1 LRKWG
6 VFRVQGVKANI
17 VRSLPSGARIECI
30 DNSGAKVIEIIS
42 VIGYRGVRRRMPK
55 AGVGDLVVASVKKG
69 IPEMRKQ
76 KVNAVVVRQKKEYR
90 RPNGLRVSF
99 EDNAVVITNEN
110 GEPKGSD
117 IKGPV
122 AKEAAERWSK
132 IASLASIVI

>member
-1 LRKWG
+1 
-6 VFRVQGVKANI
+6 VFRVLGVKANI

-42 VIGYRGVRRRMPK
+42 VIGYRGVRRRLPK
-55 AGVGDLVVASVKKG
+55 AGIGDLVVASVKKG
-69 IPEMRKQ
+69 TPEMRKQ
-76 KVNAVVVRQKKEYR
+76 KVNAVIVRQKKEYR
-90 RPNGLRVSF
+90 RLNGLRVSF
-99 EDNAVVITNEN
+99 EDNAAVITNET

>member
-1 LRKWG
+1 M
-6 VFRVQGVKANI
+6 QGVKANI

>member
-1 LRKWG
+1 M
-6 VFRVQGVKANI
+6 FEIQGVKARI
-17 VRSLPSGARIECI
+17 VRALPAGARIECI

-42 VIGYRGVRRRMPK
+42 VIGQRGVRRRMPK
-55 AGVGDLVVASVKKG
+55 AGIGDLVVASVKKG
-69 IPEMRKQ
+69 TPEMRKQ
-76 KVNAVVVRQKKEYR
+76 KVHAVVVRQRKEYR

>member
-1 LRKWG
+1 MR
-6 VFRVQGVKANI
+6 GVKARV
-17 VRSLPSGARIECI
+17 VRSLPSGARVACI

-42 VIGYRGVRRRMPK
+42 VMGSGGVRRRLPK

-69 IPEMRKQ
+69 TPEMRKQ
-76 KVNAVVVRQKKEYR
+76 KVYAVIVRQRQPYR
-90 RPNGLRVSF
+90 RPSGMRVSF
-99 EDNAVVITNEN
+99 EDNAAVITNEK

-132 IASLASIVI
+132 IASLASIII